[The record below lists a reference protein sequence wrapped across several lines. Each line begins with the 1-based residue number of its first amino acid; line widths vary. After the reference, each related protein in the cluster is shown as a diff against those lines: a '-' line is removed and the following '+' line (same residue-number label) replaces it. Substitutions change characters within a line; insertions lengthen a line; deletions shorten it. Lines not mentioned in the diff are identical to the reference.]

1 MTMTARERRGLYA
14 VLVVAAI
21 AFLAKAWL
29 AWRTLGQDDTYIW
42 WPKFMK
48 AVQANG
54 AVGVY
59 GLDMV
64 GQPYNHPPLTGWWLS
79 ALGVISPLAGSH
91 LGFFIRIGSIVA
103 DFFCGWVIFA
113 VLRRRRPLWQAV
125 AAGMLVA
132 ASPVLYVISAYHGNH
147 DSDIMFL
154 AILSAFLLVDR
165 KMPIAAGVALAAAV
179 SLKLPVA
186 TVVPVVFAAALALGW
201 PMLRRFTLGF
211 GVVMAVLW
219 LPPLVTQGKPFVHN
233 VLLYSG
239 NSFPRQWG
247 PVEFARFLHFPG
259 RLIDL
264 YVSPG
269 RLLLLAA
276 CALVG
281 AYVAWRRPDL
291 AVAAIGLSMA
301 AFLLFSPGYAPQYMV
316 WPVAAI
322 FALGFWPATA
332 YNLGAGAFLIA
343 LYTAWSGGLP
353 WDHTYTVALTKPQ
366 ALEAGAVWLVL
377 AWVVVQGGRTL
388 YRETGGI
395 QVGRRDTWRG
405 LPGRPGD
412 ARPAVGSAPD
422 EPEPAHTATDNDPVK
437 AAAPAQ

>member
-14 VLVVAAI
+14 VLAVAAI

-54 AVGVY
+54 PVGVY
-59 GLDMV
+59 GVEMV
-64 GQPYNHPPLTGWWLS
+64 GQPYNHPPLTGWWLY
-79 ALGVISPLAGSH
+79 ALSLISPAAGSH
-91 LGFFIRIGSIVA
+91 LGFFIRIGSVVA

-165 KMPIAAGVALAAAV
+165 KMPITAGVALAAAV

-201 PMLRRFTLGF
+201 PLLRRFTLGF
-211 GVVMAVLW
+211 GVVMAALW
-219 LPPLVTQGKPFVHN
+219 LPPLLLQGKPFVHN

-247 PVEFARFLHFPG
+247 VVEFAHVLRFPE
-259 RLIDL
+259 RLVDL
-264 YVSPG
+264 YISPG
-269 RLLLLAA
+269 RLLLIAA
-276 CALVG
+276 CALAG

-291 AVAAIGLSMA
+291 TVAAIGLSMA
-301 AFLLFSPGYAPQYMV
+301 AFLLLSPGYAPQYMA

-322 FALGFWPATA
+322 FALGFWPAAA
-332 YNLGAGAFLIA
+332 YNLSAGAFLIA

-353 WDHTYTVALTKPQ
+353 WDHTYTVGLTRPQ
-366 ALEAGAVWLVL
+366 MLEAGAVWLIL

-388 YRETGGI
+388 YQETGGI
-395 QVGRRDTWRG
+395 DVGRRDTGRLARG
-405 LPGRPGD
+405 RSGGTTPTD
-412 ARPAVGSAPD
+412 GSAPD
-422 EPEPAHTATDNDPVK
+422 EPEPGNAATDSPPMK